1 MGIEVSKKKCHKATA
16 KGSESQEIA
25 DQIIKLEI
33 NELANHK
40 TMDEGSSYNNIGH
53 KLKPRRYIFI
63 FCKTCDYLVYYYQ
76 FLLFDGAKFLNK
88 ITQK

>member
-1 MGIEVSKKKCHKATA
+1 MGIEVSKKKCHKARA

-40 TMDEGSSYNNIGH
+40 AMDEGSSCNNIGH
-53 KLKPRRYIFI
+53 KLKPRRYIYLFFVKRGIIFFI
-63 FCKTCDYLVYYYQ
+63 PIK
-76 FLLFDGAKFLNK
+76 
-88 ITQK
+88 